1 MSESAPRLDWIVAEL
16 IERYPEA
23 SGVFTRFRMSC
34 IGCAMAPFETLAE
47 AAAAYR
53 LRPETLL
60 REFQRACRGNTKG
73 K

>member
-1 MSESAPRLDWIVAEL
+1 MSEPAPKLDWIVAEL
-16 IERYPEA
+16 IERCPET
-23 SGVFTRFRMSC
+23 STVFTRFRMSC
-34 IGCAMAPFETLAE
+34 IGCAMAPFETIAD

-60 REFQRACRGNTKG
+60 REFRQACRRNTRG